1 MKPLPVREA
10 QIEIEVKNKWSSLE
24 AGMHEG
30 SETKSSKPIIKKM
43 LSRNKVRVDEG
54 EPGGRTGW
62 VPPSSKRLETN
73 VIKTKTSRVIS
84 SSSLGEKM
92 ISKVE
97 TDLPQGPRGAYSS
110 WSLRQAIYCI
120 EPIGTKGA
128 VLAGNKTHK
137 RDIKKDQ

>member
-1 MKPLPVREA
+1 
-10 QIEIEVKNKWSSLE
+10 
-24 AGMHEG
+24 
-30 SETKSSKPIIKKM
+30 
-43 LSRNKVRVDEG
+43 
-54 EPGGRTGW
+54 
-62 VPPSSKRLETN
+62 
-73 VIKTKTSRVIS
+73 
-84 SSSLGEKM
+84 M

-137 RDIKKDQ
+137 EIIRKTDKCSESWTDHRKG